1 MDLKVGKQML
11 ILLDELREKNEIL
24 YGFRKWSPSVAAFL
38 MIIRFN
44 PGDREQEPMTYHNRY
59 LADSFKN
66 SGIYGCS
73 LQRRNPH

>member
-11 ILLDELREKNEIL
+11 ILLDELREKNEF
-24 YGFRKWSPSVAAFL
+24 YTDSVNGALLSLLL

-59 LADSFKN
+59 LADIFKN